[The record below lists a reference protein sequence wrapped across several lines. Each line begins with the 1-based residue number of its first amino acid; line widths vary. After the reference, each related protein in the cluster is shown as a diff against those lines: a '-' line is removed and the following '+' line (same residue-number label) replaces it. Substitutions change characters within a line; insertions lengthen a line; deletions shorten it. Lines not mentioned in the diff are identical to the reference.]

1 MQCAHGRPT
10 TVPLVNLEAL
20 HNQIAK
26 LGLINDFSPDDDKW
40 HGLQRHKISV
50 TRAAQ
55 RLCSAGE

>member
-26 LGLINDFSPDDDKW
+26 PGLMNDSSSDEW
-40 HGLQRHKISV
+40 HGLQRREISIE
-50 TRAAQ
+50 RATQ
-55 RLCSAGE
+55 RLSSARGN